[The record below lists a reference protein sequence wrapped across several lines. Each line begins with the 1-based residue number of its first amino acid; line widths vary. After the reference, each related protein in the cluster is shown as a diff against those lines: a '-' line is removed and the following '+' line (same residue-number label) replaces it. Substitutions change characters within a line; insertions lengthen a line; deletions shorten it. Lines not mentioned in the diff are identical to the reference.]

1 MKAEMSLIQG
11 ARTFGEIEL
20 RKLTAGSKNQWLR
33 FAELLAAEPVS
44 DPTGWEFETAAY
56 AWIHTEDRHLVDQAL
71 ADGSAIQRVQDFQ
84 FQLDDGDLPA
94 IRALADGDAK
104 RSYERRVE
112 ILKRPNSDDM
122 TTPGEWRGQGG

>member
-1 MKAEMSLIQG
+1 MNVESSLIEG
-11 ARTFGEIEL
+11 ARTFGAIEL
-20 RKLTAGSKNQWLR
+20 RKLTAGSKNQWLKLS
-33 FAELLAAEPVS
+33 ELLEADPVL

-56 AWIHTEDRHLVDQAL
+56 AWIHSEARDVVDKAL
-71 ADGSAIQRVQDFQ
+71 ADGSALKRIADFQ
-84 FQLDDGDLPA
+84 FLLDDADMPA

-112 ILKRPNSDDM
+112 ILKRPGTDD